1 MSLKKFFQCAKGIF
15 IQNQHYLNKFL
26 LCSFSLDKKMNQKD
40 QGCTQFVKTITPFT
54 KRKKLIPKPGT
65 SISFSFLTENGY
77 CFFTQIVLG
86 QNKPPAKKSR
96 KLMIIIIADLL
107 GSVTNFNIITSF
119 SKRFRQYWAK
129 GSSHNQYIKCTI

>member
-65 SISFSFLTENGY
+65 SNSFSFLTKNGY
-77 CFFTQIVLG
+77 CFFTQIVSG
-86 QNKPPAKKSR
+86 QNKPPSKKSR
-96 KLMIIIIADLL
+96 ELMIIIYC
-107 GSVTNFNIITSF
+107 
-119 SKRFRQYWAK
+119 RFIRIC
-129 GSSHNQYIKCTI
+129 H